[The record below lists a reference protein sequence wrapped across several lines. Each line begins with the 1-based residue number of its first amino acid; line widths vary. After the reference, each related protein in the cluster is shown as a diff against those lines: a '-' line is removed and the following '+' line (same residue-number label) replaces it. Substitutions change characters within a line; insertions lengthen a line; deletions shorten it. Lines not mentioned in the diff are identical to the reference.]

1 MIYKVCLYGQSI
13 GSFRSILKRQKL
25 FFVSYQAILHPNL
38 FFDNVNISFVDEHKH
53 LGVTFSKNGK
63 WKNHIDNL
71 IKSATKILGIMGS
84 LKVKLRR
91 QPLNQIYISFLR
103 PILEYASVKS
113 GIIVHNYHTL
123 SDRRK
128 YKTLI
133 YTFKIIN
140 GLAPDYLC
148 SIFPGATGNRTH
160 YPFRNALG
168 RDIIAKRTAL
178 FHRLYL
184 FGTISHMNLKH
195 CNRYLCLKVRSFSR
209 LTSPRYLNIMSSVT
223 DSYLFFI
230 QEFVTIVAI
239 FN

>member
-1 MIYKVCLYGQSI
+1 MIYKVCLYGQSN

-25 FFVSYQAILHPNL
+25 FFVSYQAILHPII
-38 FFDNVNISFVDEHKH
+38 FFDNVDISFVDEHTH
-53 LGVTFSKNGK
+53 SGATFSRNGK

-71 IKSATKILGIMGS
+71 IKSATKILGIMRS

-91 QPLNQIYISFLR
+91 QSLNQIHISFLR

-128 YKTLI
+128 YKTLV

-160 YPFRNALG
+160 YPFRNGLG
-168 RDIIAKRTAL
+168 RDIIAKRTEL
-178 FHRLYL
+178 FANC
-184 FGTISHMNLKH
+184 FI
-195 CNRYLCLKVRSFSR
+195 
-209 LTSPRYLNIMSSVT
+209 PSSVSFWNNLPHELKT
-223 DSYLFFI
+223 MQSLSLFKSKII
-230 QEFVTIVAI
+230 QSFNISKVPEYHFV
-239 FN
+239 

>member
-1 MIYKVCLYGQSI
+1 L
-13 GSFRSILKRQKL
+13 R
-25 FFVSYQAILHPNL
+25 
-38 FFDNVNISFVDEHKH
+38 
-53 LGVTFSKNGK
+53 
-63 WKNHIDNL
+63 
-71 IKSATKILGIMGS
+71 S
-84 LKVKLRR
+84 LKFKLRR
-91 QPLNQIYISFLR
+91 QSLNQIYISFLR
-103 PILEYASVKS
+103 PILEYASVDWDNCTQLEKDS
-113 GIIVHNYHTL
+113 LETIQHESPRIVTGTTRSVSIVNVYKEIGWLSL

-128 YKTLI
+128 YQKLI
-133 YTFKIIN
+133 YTYKIIN